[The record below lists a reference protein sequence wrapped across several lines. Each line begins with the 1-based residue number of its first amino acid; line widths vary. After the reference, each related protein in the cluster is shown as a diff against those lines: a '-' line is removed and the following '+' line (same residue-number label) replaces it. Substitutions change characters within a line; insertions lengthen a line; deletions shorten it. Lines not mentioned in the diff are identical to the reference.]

1 MTAVSIFTGAGGL
14 DVGIER
20 AGFDVLSTLEIHPSY
35 CETVRN
41 MKERRIAIPGTDRTY
56 FQHANVI
63 QGDIREISAHDLLG
77 RRKAVDCLVGGPPC
91 QAFSS
96 AGKQDSIFDERGTL
110 VYEYLRLLKEI
121 RPKVFLFENVRGLV
135 TAKGK
140 TDEPG
145 EVLKGLLKMFAALGY
160 SCRACLLNSADYG
173 SPQRRVRCF
182 VLGSSIAAA
191 PEIPLPTHAETPTD
205 SLFAAERR
213 ARWTTLGDYLKKSA
227 DTDRSHWVFPT
238 EKARAILS
246 EIPDGKGLKSPGV
259 AEATRPNGHWGYR
272 QGMFIADQSKPARTV
287 TGSSSQDWIRLPDG
301 VLRRLTL
308 REVAGLQG
316 FPPEWE
322 FAGTTAN
329 QYQQVGNAVPTVFGE
344 VLGKALVSYLKGG
357 WKCAAR
363 QGGIEISDEIERSIL
378 STKRDNAK
386 NGAFRARRKRS
397 GEERPN
403 VG

>member
-14 DVGIER
+14 DIGIER

-56 FQHANVI
+56 FQHANVM
-63 QGDIREISAHDLLG
+63 QGDIRKISAQDMLG
-77 RRKAVDCLVGGPPC
+77 RRKTVDCLVGGPPC

-135 TAKGK
+135 TAKGNS
-140 TDEPG
+140 DEPG
-145 EVLKGLLKMFAALGY
+145 EVLKGLLKMFAELGY
-160 SCRACLLNSADYG
+160 SCRASLLNSADYG

-191 PEIPLPTHAETPTD
+191 PEIPLPTHMEHPVD
-205 SLFAAERR
+205 SLFEKERR
-213 ARWTTLGDYLKKSA
+213 ARWMTLGDYLKTSA
-227 DTDRSHWVFPT
+227 DMDKSHWILPT
-238 EKARAILS
+238 EKARAVLS
-246 EIPDGKGLKSPGV
+246 GIPDGKGLKSPGV

-301 VLRRLTL
+301 TLRRLTL

-322 FAGTTAN
+322 FAGSIAN

-344 VLGKALVSYLKGG
+344 VLGKALIAYLQGG
-357 WKCAAR
+357 WKRAAQQR
-363 QGGIEISDEIERSIL
+363 AIDISDDIERSIRY
-378 STKRDNAK
+378 TKRDNAR
-386 NGAFRARRKRS
+386 NGAFRARRQRQLAS
-397 GEERPN
+397 LTDAG
-403 VG
+403 